1 MNCYDY
7 LFKVSIIGDSGVG
20 KSSLLVK
27 YTDDV
32 FNQQFNSTIGVDFRS
47 KIFKYG
53 DKNIKL
59 QIWDTTGQER
69 FRPIVSNFY
78 AECNGII
85 IVYDVSNR
93 TSFNNV
99 ISWLRDIEYN
109 KPPFIPVILVGNK
122 IDINIE
128 DRKISYKEGLEFA
141 IKHKINFIETS
152 AKDNINVEDVFLKI
166 AKEMKLNYINNDGL
180 NVLQKH
186 KNEKSQYKKGGNI
199 NKDKNRCCGDSFC
212 SFL

>member
-7 LFKVSIIGDSGVG
+7 LFKVCIIGDSGVG

-78 AECNGII
+78 AECNGIV

-93 TSFNNV
+93 SSFNNV
-99 ISWLRDIEYN
+99 TSWLRDIEYN
-109 KPPFIPVILVGNK
+109 KPPFIPVVLVGNK
-122 IDINIE
+122 IDMNIE
-128 DRKISYKEGLEFA
+128 DRQISYKEGLEFA

-166 AKEMKLNYINNDGL
+166 AKEIKLNYINNDGL
-180 NVLQKH
+180 NILQKH
-186 KNEKSQYKKGGNI
+186 KNEKSQYIKGG